1 MSITN
6 GYATLADV
14 KAALRI
20 TDNIDDS
27 LLETAIEAASRE
39 IDGHT
44 ERHFYNAGTATRVFM
59 PTDAFLTEIDD
70 AVTITQ
76 VETSSDGVQFDT
88 TWNLSSDV
96 QLEPLNGIVGGLA
109 VPYQRLRAIGSYLFP
124 IWDVKNVNSY
134 EATVR
139 VTGTWGW
146 SAVPL
151 AIKQA
156 TILYAARQYK
166 RYDAPLGVAGF
177 GDIGQ
182 INITRIDPDVMALVA
197 PYRKVRMA

>member
-1 MSITN
+1 MAITN
-6 GYATLADV
+6 GYATLDEV

-20 TDNIDDS
+20 TDNIDDT
-27 LLETAIEAASRE
+27 LIETAIEAASRE
-39 IDGHT
+39 IDGYT
-44 ERHFYNAGTATRVFM
+44 ERSYYNAGSATRVFI
-59 PTDAFLTEIDD
+59 PSDAFLTEIDD
-70 AVTITQ
+70 AISITQ
-76 VETSSDGVQFDT
+76 IQTSSDGVQFDT

-96 QLEPLNGIVGGLA
+96 QLEPLNGVVGGLD
-109 VPYQRLRAIGSYLFP
+109 VPYQRLRAIGDYLFP
-124 IWDVKNVNSY
+124 IWDVKNVNAY

-146 SAVPL
+146 SAVPY

-177 GDIGQ
+177 GDIGA